1 MSLSPGAKAALA
13 IWGAALVWDAFC
25 PPGQT
30 FSEAVERGLN
40 DKRTEPIVTILIMAT
55 VAHLMRML
63 DDKYDIYSIS
73 FKVIGRV
80 IERMTWPP
88 RL

>member
-1 MSLSPGAKAALA
+1 MSLSPGAKAALGL
-13 IWGAALVWDAFC
+13 WVAALTWDAFC
-25 PPGQT
+25 PAGQT
-30 FSEAVERGLN
+30 ISEAVERGLN
-40 DKRTEPIVTILIMAT
+40 DKRTEPIVTLLIMVT

-63 DDKYDIYSIS
+63 DDKYDVYSIS
-73 FKVIGRV
+73 FKAIGRV